1 MILLFQKS
9 FYYFSNDQVY
19 NIMKIE
25 MRRDIYL
32 PKLPYYYEKGNEITN
47 VHGTRKYVFNL
58 NFKSLRS
65 MHLGV

>member
-1 MILLFQKS
+1 MKLLFQKS

-32 PKLPYYYEKGNEITN
+32 PKLPYYYEKGNEIT
-47 VHGTRKYVFNL
+47 RKYVFNL